1 MYANVLLQYCFT
13 SFYFLFVTKM
23 RQRNYISTHG
33 QTCTIE
39 DNPEKAATENGEV
52 PWFYIPVAVCWK
64 VTLIKKQCKLQ
75 SQESNVVLKYRV

>member
-1 MYANVLLQYCFT
+1 MYANVLLQYGFT
-13 SFYFLFVTKM
+13 YFYFLVVTKM

-52 PWFYIPVAVCWK
+52 PCFYISVAVCCK
-64 VTLIKKQCKLQ
+64 VTLIEKQCKLQ
-75 SQESNVVLKYRV
+75 SQESKVVIKYRV